1 MRSVDVW
8 HFLVCCIIQEKIIF
22 WITSIIFLLNK
33 CVSFFSIKKSVY
45 RDRKLCHQVMRNCVS
60 CIMWLR
66 ADVCFCDVDLIH
78 CSTYCMICD

>member
-33 CVSFFSIKKSVY
+33 CVSFFFYKEKCLQGQKIVPSS
-45 RDRKLCHQVMRNCVS
+45 DEELCVLHNVVES
-60 CIMWLR
+60 
-66 ADVCFCDVDLIH
+66 
-78 CSTYCMICD
+78 